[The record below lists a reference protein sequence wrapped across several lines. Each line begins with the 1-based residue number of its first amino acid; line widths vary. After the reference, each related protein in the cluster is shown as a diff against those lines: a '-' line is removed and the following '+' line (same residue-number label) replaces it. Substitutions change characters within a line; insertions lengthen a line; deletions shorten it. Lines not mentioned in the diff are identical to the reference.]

1 GVAFKDGIG
10 GKGGIAKDFCMSDQG
25 PRKLRVTVLSGL
37 VFGSFDENV
46 DDIEDY
52 LGPEIVGRIARVLD
66 GRKPV
71 VLGRFTQI

>member
-1 GVAFKDGIG
+1 
-10 GKGGIAKDFCMSDQG
+10 
-25 PRKLRVTVLSGL
+25 LRVTVLSGL

-71 VLGRFTQI
+71 VLGRFTQILPNNWKLYAENTKDSYHAS